1 MPTRRHVTEF
11 SRLRSL
17 LFAPAVRPDFLA
29 KLGGRQ
35 ADAIVIDCED
45 ATPANDDAK
54 AEARRNA
61 AEWVPRLQD
70 DGATVVVR
78 VNAVPTRWFADD
90 VAEALSYS
98 MTAAIVPKVESV
110 EQMDAVAEA
119 FAERGI
125 PDLGVMVG
133 IETALGVADAR
144 AILAHHQVNSA
155 YFGAEDFIAD
165 MGGVRTDGNAEV
177 AFARAQVA
185 LAARLAGVPALDQV
199 VTDFRNDERFVTE
212 AAQARAMGY
221 AGKLCIHPGQVA
233 LANEQFMPSVE
244 EVERAR
250 RLLDAYEA
258 ASTSGIAAIDFEGQM
273 VDEPLAAHARRVIE
287 LADPV

>member
-29 KLGGRQ
+29 KLGGRR

-54 AEARRNA
+54 TEARRNA
-61 AEWVPRLQD
+61 AEWAPRLLD

-78 VNAVPTRWFADD
+78 VNAVPTRWWSDD
-90 VAEALSYS
+90 VAEALSYE
-98 MTAAIVPKVESV
+98 MTAAIIPKVESV
-110 EQMDAVAEA
+110 EQMDTVAEA
-119 FAERGI
+119 FAHRGI

-165 MGGVRTDGNAEV
+165 MGGVRTGGNAEV

-199 VTDFRNDERFVTE
+199 VTDFRDDERFISE
-212 AAQARAMGY
+212 ASQARAMGY
-221 AGKLCIHPGQVA
+221 SGKLCIHPGQVA
-233 LANEQFMPSVE
+233 LANEQFMPSAE

-258 ASTSGIAAIDFEGQM
+258 ASSAGIAAIDFEGQM
-273 VDEPLAAHARRVIE
+273 VDEPLAAQARRVIE
-287 LADPV
+287 LAES